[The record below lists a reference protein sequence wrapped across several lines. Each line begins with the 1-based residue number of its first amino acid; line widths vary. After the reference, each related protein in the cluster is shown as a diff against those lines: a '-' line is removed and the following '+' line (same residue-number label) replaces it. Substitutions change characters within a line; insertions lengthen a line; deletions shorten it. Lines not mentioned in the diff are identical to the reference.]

1 MKEEI
6 KKEIYE
12 YSESNAEFPKSIY
25 WKYIEELKLL
35 LRISIKE
42 DGRKLSKKKI
52 YKYFINKYQNEEF
65 GKYNTLI
72 SFINRNLTAE
82 RYIVKKK
89 VVNKKL
95 DANNKKVVKEA
106 SVDSLSKEN
115 SETQKTI
122 ARMMETDSLSKENS
136 ETQKTIARMME
147 VVRARNS

>member
-1 MKEEI
+1 MEEKI
-6 KKEIYE
+6 NIDNEKLDKLKRFADENKYKKSVYWDYLQEIR
-12 YSESNAEFPKSIY
+12 I
-25 WKYIEELKLL
+25 LL
-35 LRISIKE
+35 SFKTPITK
-42 DGRKLSKKKI
+42 
-52 YKYFINKYQNEEF
+52 INKYLIQEYEN
-65 GKYNTLI
+65 YNLTARNLN

-122 ARMMETDSLSKENS
+122 ARMME
-136 ETQKTIARMME
+136 

>member
-1 MKEEI
+1 MNEEL
-6 KKEIYE
+6 KKELLE
-12 YSESNAEFPKSIY
+12 YIDKNAKYSNNSY
-25 WKYIEELKLL
+25 WKYIEEIKLL
-35 LRISIKE
+35 LQNNILE
-42 DGRKLSKKKI
+42 DGRKLTKKNI
-52 YKYFINKYQNEEF
+52 HKYLVEKYEHEAF
-65 GKYNTLI
+65 GKYEN
-72 SFINRNLTAE
+72 FIAFVNRNLTAE

-122 ARMMETDSLSKENS
+122 ARMME
-136 ETQKTIARMME
+136 